1 MSSEI
6 KMMEGCTD
14 RGRVLELAR
23 VCDAR
28 ELEAT
33 MLRAW
38 TAEKADDGE
47 EGNKQ
52 LKDHR
57 TGRRFDGATGLGFVI
72 SSAGRERKHAKGER
86 GNVTQSPDLRR
97 GQPRWHIYAR

>member
-1 MSSEI
+1 METLRVSSEI
-6 KMMEGCTD
+6 KMVEGYTD
-14 RGRVLELAR
+14 RGRALELAR

-33 MLRAW
+33 VLRAW
-38 TAEKADDGE
+38 MTAKADDGK

-72 SSAGRERKHAKGER
+72 SSAGRVLRSKTFKGATCT
-86 GNVTQSPDLRR
+86 GWLRR
-97 GQPRWHIYAR
+97 YVW